1 MVVAPGNFGEITSY
15 VFCVELGRLGA
26 FGDDGD
32 GGDLNYYLLPVLM
45 VVLGSYS
52 IADVFFDVYE
62 MAVDTV
68 FLCFLEDVERNDGSE
83 ERPYFMSK

>member
-1 MVVAPGNFGEITSY
+1 
-15 VFCVELGRLGA
+15 
-26 FGDDGD
+26 
-32 GGDLNYYLLPVLM
+32 M